1 MPVAS
6 VADKANRG
14 SIAGEI
20 MSQRTPTKA
29 EINRYAENYV
39 LYGDK
44 TRAARVSFPKTKASK
59 ATVNVLGST
68 LYAMPKV
75 RRRIED
81 LQITKHEIADKEFNI
96 NAKYVLGRLHEIDTL
111 DILDIIND
119 DFSAFKKLSDWP
131 RSWRISISSI
141 DLKRIISREG
151 KENIESL
158 VQKIRWPDKT
168 KNLEL
173 LGKHVSIGAF
183 KDDNQ
188 EPAPDLAKAL
198 YVLAQKLPG

>member
-1 MPVAS
+1 VAS

-29 EINRYAENYV
+29 EINRYAESFV

-44 TRAARVSFPKTKASK
+44 TKAAKAAYPKTRARPKAI
-59 ATVNVLGST
+59 NELGSN
-68 LYAMPKV
+68 LYAMAKV
-75 RRRIED
+75 RQRIEA
-81 LQITKHEIADKEFNI
+81 LQIKKHEIADKEFNI

-119 DFSAFKKLSDWP
+119 DFSAFKKLSEWP

-151 KENIESL
+151 KDDIESL
-158 VQKIRWPDKT
+158 IQKVRWPDKT
-168 KNLEL
+168 KNLEIM
-173 LGKHVSIGAF
+173 GKHVDVNAF
-183 KDDNQ
+183 KEDGQ
-188 EPAPDLAKAL
+188 EPAADLAKAL
-198 YVLAQKLPG
+198 YEIAQNLPG